1 MKLDKIR
8 TPSPLVF
15 CFLFLFLLNAAQI
28 VASYEAQARDLVIA
42 YESDPDTLDLLSVRH
57 GPTAIPVAINVMDYL
72 CETMPDGELIPGL
85 ATEWKLSPDKLS
97 LEFTLRKGVKFHS
110 GDPLTTEDVL
120 FSYNRIKEKTRAPE
134 FRWVK
139 GIEAIDD
146 YTFKVLFT
154 RPDVL
159 FLKSR
164 GFPIGSKKYYERVG
178 EDRFIKEVVGTG
190 PYKVKDWKAGSYL
203 DLERFDDYW
212 GKKPEIQKVRFRFVS
227 EGTTRVSM
235 LQAGEADMITSTPY
249 PMVGTLEQAGY
260 KTVKLPAHPTT
271 QVQFQALN
279 PNVPWYDKRV
289 RLAIAH
295 AIDGDAIVKN
305 LFNDIPARVW
315 LSPWEVG
322 YDPDLKL
329 YEYNPEKSK
338 KLLAEAGYAKG
349 FEMPLYYWAGR
360 TTGQKETTEAVA
372 LYLNAIGIKCNLI
385 GWEPVK
391 MIEAIRNK
399 WHGKKDAV
407 YVGVATPPIAHQVD
421 PVNGLRT
428 SYWSESTISLYD
440 NPEFD
445 KVFLQAIQE
454 FDDAKRAGLIK
465 KALRIVREDVA
476 TVPIWANVSVYAM
489 KKDIEFTPTF
499 RVMNAE
505 VKVRDIHVSE

>member
-1 MKLDKIR
+1 MKLNRIR
-8 TPSPLVF
+8 VSSLLAL
-15 CFLFLFLLNAAQI
+15 CFLFLINGAQI
-28 VASYEAQARDLVIA
+28 IASSEAQARDLLIA

-57 GPTAIPVAINVMDYL
+57 EPTALPVAINVMDYL
-72 CETMPDGELIPGL
+72 CETTTDGELIPGL

-110 GDPLTTEDVL
+110 GDPLTTEDVI
-120 FSYNRIKEKTRAPE
+120 FSYKRLKEKTRATE

-139 GIEAIDD
+139 GVEVIDD
-146 YTFKVLFT
+146 YTFKVIFT

-159 FLKSR
+159 FLKYR

-190 PYKVKDWKAGSYL
+190 PYKVKDWKAGSHL

-212 GKKPEIQKVRFRFVS
+212 GETPEVKKVRFRFVR
-227 EGTTRVSM
+227 EDTTRVSM

-260 KTVKLPAHPTT
+260 KTIKLPAHPTT

-372 LYLNAIGIKCNLI
+372 LYLNAIGIKCNII

-391 MIEAIRNK
+391 MIEAIRNQ

-421 PVNGLRT
+421 PVAGLRT
-428 SYWSESTISLYD
+428 SYWSESTISVYD
-440 NPEFD
+440 NPELD

-454 FDDAKRAGLIK
+454 FDDAKRAELIK
-465 KALRIVREDVA
+465 KALRIIREDVA
-476 TVPIWANVSVYAM
+476 TVPIWANVSVYSM
-489 KKDIEFTPTF
+489 QKDIGFTPTF
-499 RVMNAE
+499 RGMNAE
-505 VKVRDIHVSE
+505 VKVRDIHVME

>member
-15 CFLFLFLLNAAQI
+15 CFLFLFLLNGAQI
-28 VASYEAQARDLVIA
+28 IAPCEAQARDLVIA

-72 CETMPDGELIPGL
+72 CETKPSGELIPGL

-178 EDRFIKEVVGTG
+178 EDRFIKEVIGTG

-249 PMVGTLEQAGY
+249 PMVDTLEQAGY

-305 LFNDIPARVW
+305 LFHGIPERVW

-329 YEYNPEKSK
+329 YEYDPEKSK
-338 KLLAEAGYAKG
+338 KLLAEAGYTKG

-372 LYLNAIGIKCNLI
+372 LYLNAIGIKCNII

-391 MIEAIRNK
+391 MIEAIRTK

-407 YVGVATPPIAHQVD
+407 YVGVATPPIANQVD

-440 NPEFD
+440 NPELD

-454 FDDAKRAGLIK
+454 FDDAKRAELIK
-465 KALRIVREDVA
+465 KALRIIREDVA

-505 VKVRDIHVSE
+505 VKVRDIHVME